1 MDLQMLSYFGS
12 RERTVSDW
20 DLLFKEAD
28 ERFELKNAIGLN
40 GPGFILEVW
49 WKAWAKWFDRIKS
62 ECEEMPS
69 EITNLPI

>member
-20 DLLFKEAD
+20 GLLFKEAD
-28 ERFELKNAIGLN
+28 ERFELKNAIDLN

-49 WKAWAKWFDRIKS
+49 WKA
-62 ECEEMPS
+62 
-69 EITNLPI
+69 

>member
-49 WKAWAKWFDRIKS
+49 WKA
-62 ECEEMPS
+62 
-69 EITNLPI
+69 